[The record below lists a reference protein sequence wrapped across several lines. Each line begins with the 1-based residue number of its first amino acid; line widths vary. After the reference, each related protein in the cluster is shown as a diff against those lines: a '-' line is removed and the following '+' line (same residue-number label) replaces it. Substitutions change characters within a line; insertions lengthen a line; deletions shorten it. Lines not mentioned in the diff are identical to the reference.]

1 MSWLLFRISTIFSKS
16 EFSNVSGPLMQIWIK
31 QSKFASLSD
40 VLSREQIKF
49 DAEKQLWT
57 TFDIVRRTA
66 KVILDNVACF
76 TAQKM
81 KFFIKDFFSKCD
93 QIRRKLRIWS
103 HLLKKSLMENFN
115 FCAVFFNCFRSHLLS
130 CICKHQLPLIFLHY
144 KVFSPFFYK
153 FRLFL

>member
-1 MSWLLFRISTIFSKS
+1 
-16 EFSNVSGPLMQIWIK
+16 MQIWIK

-49 DAEKQLWT
+49 DTEKQLWT

-93 QIRRKLRIWS
+93 QIRSFGHIYLR
-103 HLLKKSLMENFN
+103 N
-115 FCAVFFNCFRSHLLS
+115 
-130 CICKHQLPLIFLHY
+130 P
-144 KVFSPFFYK
+144 
-153 FRLFL
+153 